1 MVSFV
6 INDIYVYCKVICV
19 IDGSSVIFMREKSVK
34 VERKWVVVYFFV
46 NSCGLFIVCYFYLMK
61 EGDGDNL
68 IWIVLKYNFYFFFVG
83 NVFFFVFDKN

>member
-19 IDGSSVIFMREKSVK
+19 IDGSSVIFMREKGVK

-46 NSCGLFIVCYFYLMK
+46 NSCGLFIVCYLFN
-61 EGDGDNL
+61 EGREGR
-68 IWIVLKYNFYFFFVG
+68 
-83 NVFFFVFDKN
+83 

>member
-19 IDGSSVIFMREKSVK
+19 IDGSSVIFMREKGVK

-68 IWIVLKYNFYFFFVG
+68 IWIVLKYNFYFFLWEM
-83 NVFFFVFDKN
+83 FFFVFDKN